1 VEEISEM
8 RIHSMDSVT
17 IEEMVDRYGEDV
29 WKLVFSY
36 VRQEQAA
43 DDLTQEIFIKL
54 YKKMD
59 TFAGHSTLRTWI
71 WRVAINHCK
80 DYLNSWYKRKVF
92 PEENGHFQMMSSG
105 SSVEGTV
112 IQKDED
118 RQLEEVV
125 LELPLKYREII
136 YLFYYEECSIKEVS
150 FLLGVKENTVKTRLR
165 KAKQLMKE
173 RLVIE

>member
-1 VEEISEM
+1 MEEISEM
-8 RIHSMDSVT
+8 RIHSIDRVT

-36 VRQEQAA
+36 VRQEQTA

-92 PEENGHFQMMSSG
+92 LEEDRHFQMLSSG
-105 SSVEGTV
+105 SSVEGAV